1 MMKENNYLD
10 QILKESLS
18 GIKIYPNRSW
28 SDLYQKISR
37 IENVKKINLIDKIVT
52 NSVLKIVIGTI
63 VVLSIITGSAIVSGL
78 FNNNI
83 GLSPITIVKDTTI
96 KSTKII
102 QYDLLE
108 KERKD
113 TVTLENNQVKIKVN
127 VPIHKNVIIRKKI
140 ILTDSINN

>member
-1 MMKENNYLD
+1 MKENNYLD

-18 GIKIYPNRSW
+18 GIKIYPNRPW
-28 SDLYQKISR
+28 SDLYQKISS
-37 IENVKKINLIDKIVT
+37 IENVKKINFIDKLVT

-83 GLSPITIVKDTTI
+83 GHSPITIVKDTTT

-102 QYDLLE
+102 QYDSLE

-113 TVTLENNQVKIKVN
+113 TVIIENNQVKINVN

>member
-1 MMKENNYLD
+1 MKENNYLD